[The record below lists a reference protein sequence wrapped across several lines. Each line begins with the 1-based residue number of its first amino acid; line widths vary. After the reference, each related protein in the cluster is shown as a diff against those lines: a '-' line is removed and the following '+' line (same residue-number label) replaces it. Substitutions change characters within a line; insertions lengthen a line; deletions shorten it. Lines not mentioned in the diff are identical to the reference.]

1 MGCNT
6 SKQLEVEVDPKVKT
20 GLPIHKDAADAPD
33 LVGVA
38 PEKEDLPVAVVNSE
52 AVVGGEAVK
61 EVPAATDAPPTAEEK
76 AESPTPVTETLEA
89 T

>member
-1 MGCNT
+1 MGCNTIST
-6 SKQLEVEVDPKVKT
+6 SKQLEVEVDPKVKA
-20 GLPIHKDAADAPD
+20 GLPIHEDAANAPV

-38 PEKEDLPVAVVNSE
+38 PEKEDLLVAVVNAE
-52 AVVGGEAVK
+52 AVVGEEAVV
-61 EVPAATDAPPTAEEK
+61 EDAPPTAEEK